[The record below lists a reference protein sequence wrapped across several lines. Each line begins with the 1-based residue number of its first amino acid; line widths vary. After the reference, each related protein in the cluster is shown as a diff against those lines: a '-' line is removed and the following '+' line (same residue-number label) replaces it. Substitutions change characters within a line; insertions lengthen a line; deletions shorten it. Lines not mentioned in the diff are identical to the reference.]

1 MNIPKEQI
9 LDLLRQRGQ
18 HDQAAQA
25 DGALPDMVN
34 PETDGGLLSRF
45 GLDPMELL
53 SMFGGG
59 GLGGALGGA
68 LGGGGGLAALA
79 GTLGKLGVGGDKVGA
94 IVPLVLQFLQARLGG
109 DVAGR
114 LHASVPFLKDLGGG
128 GLGGALG
135 GLGKMLGR

>member
-18 HDQAAQA
+18 HDQVSQA
-25 DGALPDMVN
+25 DGQLPDQVD
-34 PETDGGLLSRF
+34 PEAHGGLLSQF

-68 LGGGGGLAALA
+68 LGGGGQ
-79 GTLGKLGVGGDKVGA
+79 GGE
-94 IVPLVLQFLQARLGG
+94 GG
-109 DVAGR
+109 E
-114 LHASVPFLKDLGGG
+114 
-128 GLGGALG
+128 GGALG
-135 GLGKMLGR
+135 GLGKKLGL